1 MMAGAFAEAHR
12 VLKPGAPLV
21 CIYAHKTT
29 LGWATLVDALRT
41 AGFTITEAW
50 PLDTEMPER
59 AVGQGTASLASSIFL
74 VARRRD
80 ADAGVGSEADVMAEL
95 DRIIAERLERLQ
107 QLGVTG
113 ADLVIATVGAGL
125 RALTRYERV
134 EQDNGEMLPAERFL
148 ALVQGRVLD
157 AIFGSLASADP
168 VTRYYLAAQYSYG
181 YAAVPFDE
189 ANNLARMTGADLD
202 SPQGLTGG
210 RNPLVL
216 KQGSTVTLRDFEDR
230 GDDPQLGVSREGN
243 GLQRS
248 WTSPTVSFGELSTAH
263 RICARTC
270 CRRSPTASYC
280 VRLFRPLRARCC
292 APPATPRSRGSRLPP
307 SACSSCGGDSSRTA
321 CSGHEWRS
329 HGLWCHRLQ
338 RV

>member
-1 MMAGAFAEAHR
+1 
-12 VLKPGAPLV
+12 
-21 CIYAHKTT
+21 
-29 LGWATLVDALRT
+29 
-41 AGFTITEAW
+41 
-50 PLDTEMPER
+50 
-59 AVGQGTASLASSIFL
+59 
-74 VARRRD
+74 
-80 ADAGVGSEADVMAEL
+80 MAEL
-95 DRIIAERLERLQ
+95 DKIIAERLERLQ

-148 ALVQGRVLD
+148 AVVQGRVLD

-216 KQGSTVTLRDFEDR
+216 KKGSTVALRDFEDR
-230 GDDPQLGVSREGN
+230 GSDPQLGLPVEGN
-243 GLQRS
+243 GQPALAGRRPRRCSGEPSTGHRS
-248 WTSPTVSFGELSTAH
+248 CAPTCWTRG
-263 RICARTC
+263 
-270 CRRSPTASYC
+270 PTASCC
-280 VRLFRPLRARCC
+280 VRSFRPSRARRC
-292 APPATPRSRGSRLPP
+292 ARRATARSRGRPPLP
-307 SACSSCGGDSSRTA
+307 SACWSPGGDSSRTP
-321 CSGHEWRS
+321 CSGHE
-329 HGLWCHRLQ
+329 
-338 RV
+338 